1 VAGQQVERWRKLADL
16 GEMVL
21 GGEGAKEIQRLS
33 SMWLVDEIGAAF
45 ALFNSEPPDR
55 GLPKSPKQH
64 DHLRRTGCTGGR
76 HH

>member
-45 ALFNSEPPDR
+45 APE
-55 GLPKSPKQH
+55 
-64 DHLRRTGCTGGR
+64 TA
-76 HH
+76 